1 MEKEEKTECT
11 VLSYISYESDNRVEV
26 YADIC

>member
-11 VLSYISYESDNRVEV
+11 ILPYISCESDNRVEV